1 MEMRRR
7 KGRKGKGKGTD
18 LRKRKQKRKRKRKRK
33 GLMGTTRVG
42 QHPPRIARNVLS
54 PGQVLGNRVWHRVL
68 QRLVVDGVLPPF
80 VVDKV
85 LPPFVV
91 DGVLQQLVVDGVFQ
105 WLAVDGVLQRLVLRS
120 HGVFWSHRV
129 LQGVVSLVCRVR
141 VVTRVGWRL
150 MFLPGRCL
158 PHLASASAQNIH
170 VS

>member
-80 VVDKV
+80 VVD
-85 LPPFVV
+85 
-91 DGVLQQLVVDGVFQ
+91 GVFQ